1 MLVRQHALP
10 PTAPRHKNASQ
21 KEDRVQRLQQP
32 QAVRAVGP
40 IRSASMK
47 TSVSVQTPAELVV
60 VGKVDRFEQAIH
72 ESFDRTPKRFV
83 QQ

>member
-1 MLVRQHALP
+1 
-10 PTAPRHKNASQ
+10 
-21 KEDRVQRLQQP
+21 
-32 QAVRAVGP
+32 
-40 IRSASMK
+40 MK